1 MIIVNNIDLISK
13 VLQYIDVHIS
23 EDISFKTLADIYGY
37 SSFHFHRIFT
47 AITNLTI
54 TNYIK
59 ERRLKL
65 AYNYLLDNDSA
76 VSEVCFKYGFN
87 SIQTFNRSF
96 RDMFGM
102 TPTESRSLHA
112 KIEVQSIDEI
122 IIKYEKRISIN
133 GDYTLTPKFVEK
145 PSFLLAG
152 LRKHTS
158 EGWQVIGE
166 SWLALKA
173 NWDKLDRVNSF
184 MYGFEDYSE
193 VFIPEPMQFYYMA
206 AAEVCDVNNI
216 PDGFSAR
223 QIPASTYAVFT
234 VNGNNSNNEIGR
246 AFRYIYDVWLP
257 NSEYCINDEI
267 TADFEFYDERWDCM
281 DGNSQVD
288 LYIPIKRMEGGL

>member
-1 MIIVNNIDLISK
+1 MNNIELISK
-13 VLQYIDVHIS
+13 ALQYIDGHIS
-23 EDISFKTLADIYGY
+23 EDISFTTLADIYGY

-65 AYNYLLDNDSA
+65 AYNYLLDNDIT

-96 RDMFGM
+96 KDMFGM
-102 TPTESRSLHA
+102 TPTKARSLQT
-112 KIEVQSIDEI
+112 KIEVQSIDDI
-122 IIKYEKRISIN
+122 IRKYQKRITID
-133 GDYTLTPKFVEK
+133 GDYTLTPRFVER
-145 PSFLLAG
+145 SALVLAG

-166 SWLALKA
+166 SWSELKA
-173 NWDKLDRVNSF
+173 NWDKLDRVDSF
-184 MYGFEDYSE
+184 MYGLEDYSE
-193 VFIPEPMQFYYMA
+193 DCIPDPMQFYYMA
-206 AAEVCDVNNI
+206 AAEVRNVNNL
-216 PDGFSAR
+216 PNGFSVKK
-223 QIPASTYAVFT
+223 IPASTYAVFT

-257 NSEYCINDEI
+257 NSEYCINGES

-288 LYIPIKRMEGGL
+288 LYIPIKRMECVL

>member
-1 MIIVNNIDLISK
+1 MNNIELISK
-13 VLQYIDVHIS
+13 VLQYIDDHIS
-23 EDISFKTLADIYGY
+23 EAISFKTLADIYGY

-65 AYNYLLDNDSA
+65 AYNCLLDINST

-96 RDMFGM
+96 KDMFGM
-102 TPTESRSLHA
+102 TPTEARSRRS
-112 KIEVQSIDEI
+112 KIEIQSIDDI
-122 IIKYEKRISIN
+122 ISKYQKRITID
-133 GDYTLTPKFVEK
+133 GDYTLIPRFVER
-145 PSFLLAG
+145 SAFVLAG

-166 SWLALKA
+166 SWSALKA

-184 MYGFEDYSE
+184 MYGLEDYSE
-193 VFIPEPMQFYYMA
+193 DFISEPMQFYYMA
-206 AAEVCDVNNI
+206 AAEVRDVNSL

-267 TADFEFYDERWDCM
+267 TADFEFYDERWDCK

-288 LYIPIKRMEGGL
+288 LYIPIKKMECGLQ

>member
-1 MIIVNNIDLISK
+1 MNNIELISK
-13 VLQYIDVHIS
+13 VLQYIDDHIS
-23 EDISFKTLADIYGY
+23 EAISFKTLADIYGY

-47 AITNLTI
+47 AITNLTM

-65 AYNYLLDNDSA
+65 VYNYLLDNDLT

-87 SIQTFNRSF
+87 SIQTFNRCF
-96 RDMFGM
+96 KDMFGL
-102 TPTESRSLHA
+102 TPTEVRSLRS
-112 KIEVQSIDEI
+112 KIEIQSIDDI
-122 IIKYEKRISIN
+122 IRKYQKRITID
-133 GDYTLTPKFVEK
+133 GDYTLTPRFVEK
-145 PSFLLAG
+145 SSFLLAG

-166 SWLALKA
+166 SWSALKA

-193 VFIPEPMQFYYMA
+193 DFLPEPMQFYYMA
-206 AAEVCDVNNI
+206 AAEVRDVNNL
-216 PDGFSAR
+216 PNGFSVKK
-223 QIPASTYAVFT
+223 IPAAMYAVFT

-246 AFRYIYDVWLP
+246 VFRYIYDVWLP
-257 NSEYCINDEI
+257 NSEYYINDEI

-288 LYIPIKRMEGGL
+288 LYIPIKRMECGLQ